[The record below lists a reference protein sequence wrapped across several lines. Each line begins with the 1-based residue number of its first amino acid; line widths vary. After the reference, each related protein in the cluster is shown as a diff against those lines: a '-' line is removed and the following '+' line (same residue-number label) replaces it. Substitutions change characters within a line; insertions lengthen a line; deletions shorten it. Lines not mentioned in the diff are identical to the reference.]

1 MVVVNKSIIHFP
13 LKAVLVWCN
22 FAKINISETSKGRTD
37 NLPSGELKNSQKEE
51 ADKFQNINSMSK
63 RAVVVAQLSE
73 QSLPLP
79 DDPGSNPV
87 IGNF

>member
-1 MVVVNKSIIHFP
+1 M
-13 LKAVLVWCN
+13 
-22 FAKINISETSKGRTD
+22 D